1 MRSHA
6 RIFSVI
12 ISIGLFSSALL
23 AEDGI
28 LVLNVT
34 NPSDDAISN
43 VTLKC
48 KGDAASGS
56 SDRNG
61 TARLR
66 LPAGTRSGSSV
77 VMQVLSGDWA
87 LISPWDGRVIVPP
100 FDNNSQNFVSVVV
113 AKKGDK
119 QMLASAKAVEA
130 MASRVIKD
138 VGSRLDK
145 QLSEEERQLV
155 LQQQA
160 KDFGLTPEEVDQ
172 AIRQWS
178 KKVTDPYQK
187 GLAEL
192 YQRNYPKAADLLSD
206 ALDRRIKKL
215 QDAQNEVADAADF
228 LGQALFGKGQYR
240 AAADTF
246 KKALAL
252 KEGDGI
258 ILNSIAVSLRNA
270 GDIDEAARYGERAVQ
285 SKLVDPRM
293 GPYHPAT
300 AIASVNLALVYQD
313 LEKYEDAEQVFKRA
327 VEITERGFGPD
338 ALELAN
344 CLDLY
349 AELLTKMKRTNE
361 AREKAVRAG
370 AIRAR
375 RDQQAR
381 TKAIVES
388 KQLLTLK
395 EQQLG
400 PNHLEV
406 AEAAGSLGSLYQEDR
421 QYKEAEV
428 LFKRA
433 LTIRESAGG
442 KEDLSIAGELQRLA
456 LLYAE
461 QNRYPEAEPLSKR
474 ALAILEKEFG
484 QNNPARMLPILVNY
498 ASVLRNLGR
507 LKEAQTLET
516 RAQEIRAKD
525 RSLNLFPENPFY
537 IIPKD
542 SFLENS
548 MNRNMNQKAPDQEI
562 PNQQQLPVE
571 LSPNQH

>member
-1 MRSHA
+1 MRTHF
-6 RIFSVI
+6 RIFSATI
-12 ISIGLFSSALL
+12 LIGLFSSALR
-23 AEDGI
+23 AEDGV
-28 LVLNVT
+28 LVLNVI
-34 NPSDDAISN
+34 NPSDDVISN

-77 VMQVLSGDWA
+77 VMQVLSSDWA
-87 LISPWDGRVIVPP
+87 LISPWDGRIIVPP

-145 QLSEEERQLV
+145 QLSDEERQLV

-160 KDFGLTPEEVDQ
+160 KDFGLTAEEVDQ
-172 AIRQWS
+172 AIRDWN
-178 KKVTDPYQK
+178 KKVKDPYQK

-192 YQRNYPKAADLLSD
+192 YQRNYPKAVDLLSD

-270 GDIDEAARYGERAVQ
+270 GDVNEAARYGERAVQ
-285 SKLVDPRM
+285 SKSDDPRM

-313 LEKYEDAEQVFKRA
+313 LGKYEDSEQVFKRA

-338 ALELAN
+338 ALEVAN

-349 AELLTKMKRTNE
+349 AELLTMMKRTDD
-361 AREKAVRAG
+361 ARDKKTRAS

-381 TKAIVES
+381 TRAIVDS

-433 LTIRESAGG
+433 LAIRESVAG
-442 KEDLSIAGELQRLA
+442 KEDLGTAGELQRLA

-474 ALAILEKEFG
+474 ALAVLEKEFG
-484 QNNPARMLPILVNY
+484 QNNPVRTLPILENY
-498 ASVLRNLGR
+498 ANVLRKLGR
-507 LKEAQTLET
+507 LGEAQTLET

-525 RSLNLFPENPFY
+525 RSVNPLF
-537 IIPKD
+537 
-542 SFLENS
+542 LQNS
-548 MNRNMNQKAPDQEI
+548 PNQQAPNQEVPNQLQRPI
-562 PNQQQLPVE
+562 LNQQQLPIE
-571 LSPNQH
+571 LSPNQN

>member
-1 MRSHA
+1 MRNHV

-23 AEDGI
+23 AEDGV
-28 LVLNVT
+28 LVLSVT

-66 LPAGTRSGSSV
+66 LPAGTRPGSSV
-77 VMQVLSGDWA
+77 VMEVLSGDWA
-87 LISPWDGRVIVPP
+87 LISPWDGRIIVPP

-145 QLSEEERQLV
+145 QLSDEERQLV

-258 ILNSIAVSLRNA
+258 ILNSIAVSLREA
-270 GDIDEAARYGERAVQ
+270 GDINEAARYGERAVQ
-285 SKLVDPRM
+285 SKSDDARM

-313 LEKYEDAEQVFKRA
+313 LGKYEDAEQVFKRA

-338 ALELAN
+338 ALEVAN

-349 AELLTKMKRTNE
+349 AELLTKMKRTDD
-361 AREKAVRAG
+361 AREKKVRAS

-406 AEAAGSLGSLYQEDR
+406 AGAAGSLGSLYQDDR

-433 LTIRESAGG
+433 LAIRETVAG
-442 KEDLSIAGELQRLA
+442 KEDLGTAGELQRLA
-456 LLYAE
+456 SLYAE
-461 QNRYPEAEPLSKR
+461 QNRFLEAAPLSKR

-484 QNNPARMLPILVNY
+484 QNNPARTLAILDNY
-498 ASVLRNLGR
+498 ASVLRKLGR
-507 LKEAQTLET
+507 LEEAQTLET

-525 RSLNLFPENPFY
+525 RSLNPLF
-537 IIPKD
+537 
-542 SFLENS
+542 LQNS
-548 MNRNMNQKAPDQEI
+548 PNQQAPNREI
-562 PNQQQLPVE
+562 PNQQQRPILNQRQLPIE
-571 LSPNQH
+571 PSPNQP

>member
-1 MRSHA
+1 MRTHI
-6 RIFSVI
+6 RIFSAI
-12 ISIGLFSSALL
+12 ILIGLFSSALR
-23 AEDGI
+23 AEDGV
-28 LVLNVT
+28 LVLNVI

-77 VMQVLSGDWA
+77 VMQVLSSDWA
-87 LISPWDGRVIVPP
+87 LISPWDGRIIVPP

-145 QLSEEERQLV
+145 QLSDEERQLV

-172 AIRQWS
+172 AIREWS
-178 KKVTDPYQK
+178 KKVKDPYQK

-192 YQRNYPKAADLLSD
+192 YQRNYPKAVDLLSD
-206 ALDRRIKKL
+206 ALERRIKKL

-270 GDIDEAARYGERAVQ
+270 GDVNEAARYGERAVQ
-285 SKLVDPRM
+285 SKADDPRM

-313 LEKYEDAEQVFKRA
+313 LGKYEDSEQVFKRA

-338 ALELAN
+338 ALEVAN

-349 AELLTKMKRTNE
+349 AELLTRMKRTDD
-361 AREKAVRAG
+361 ARDKKVRAS

-381 TKAIVES
+381 TRAIVDS

-400 PNHLEV
+400 PNHLDV

-433 LTIRESAGG
+433 LAIRESVAG
-442 KEDLSIAGELQRLA
+442 KEDLGTAGELQRLA

-461 QNRYPEAEPLSKR
+461 QNRYPEAEPISKR
-474 ALAILEKEFG
+474 ALAVLEKEFG
-484 QNNPARMLPILVNY
+484 QNNPVRTLPILENY
-498 ASVLRNLGR
+498 ANVLRKLGR
-507 LKEAQTLET
+507 LEEAQTLET

-525 RSLNLFPENPFY
+525 RSVNPLF
-537 IIPKD
+537 
-542 SFLENS
+542 LQNS
-548 MNRNMNQKAPDQEI
+548 PNQQAPNQEVPNQLQRPI
-562 PNQQQLPVE
+562 LNQQQLPIE
-571 LSPNQH
+571 LSPNQN

>member
-1 MRSHA
+1 MRSHI

-12 ISIGLFSSALL
+12 ILIGLFSSALR
-23 AEDGI
+23 AEDGV
-28 LVLNVT
+28 LVLNVI

-48 KGDAASGS
+48 KGDGASGS

-77 VMQVLSGDWA
+77 VMQVLSSDWA
-87 LISPWDGRVIVPP
+87 LISPWDGRIIVPS

-119 QMLASAKAVEA
+119 QMLASARAVEA

-138 VGSRLDK
+138 VGSRLDM
-145 QLSEEERQLV
+145 QLSDEERQLV

-160 KDFGLTPEEVDQ
+160 KDFGLTAEEVDQ
-172 AIRQWS
+172 AIREWS
-178 KKVTDPYQK
+178 KKVKDPYQK

-192 YQRNYPKAADLLSD
+192 YQRNYPKAVDLLSD
-206 ALDRRIKKL
+206 ALERRIKKL

-252 KEGDGI
+252 KEDDGI
-258 ILNSIAVSLRNA
+258 ILHSIAMSLRNA
-270 GDIDEAARYGERAVQ
+270 GDVNEAARYGERAVQ
-285 SKLVDPRM
+285 SKSDDPRM

-313 LEKYEDAEQVFKRA
+313 LGKYEDSEQVFKRA

-338 ALELAN
+338 ALEVAN

-349 AELLTKMKRTNE
+349 AELLTRMKRTDD
-361 AREKAVRAG
+361 ARDKKVRAS

-381 TKAIVES
+381 TRAIVDS

-406 AEAAGSLGSLYQEDR
+406 AEAAGSLGSLYQQDR

-433 LTIRESAGG
+433 LTIRESVAG
-442 KEDLSIAGELQRLA
+442 KEDVGTAGELHRLA

-474 ALAILEKEFG
+474 ALAVLEKEFG
-484 QNNPARMLPILVNY
+484 QNNPLRTLPILDNH
-498 ASVLRNLGR
+498 ANILRKLGR
-507 LKEAQTLET
+507 LEEAQTLET
-516 RAQEIRAKD
+516 RAQEIRTKD
-525 RSLNLFPENPFY
+525 RSLNPLF
-537 IIPKD
+537 
-542 SFLENS
+542 LQNS
-548 MNRNMNQKAPDQEI
+548 PNQQAPNQDVPNQLQRPI
-562 PNQQQLPVE
+562 LNQQQLPIE
-571 LSPNQH
+571 LSPNQN